1 MKRSIQETSI
11 SDSHSNK
18 KMKIEKEELDELDEC
33 VILEEDILP
42 EVMEIPFKNL
52 DEGFQKV
59 LKRSIGRVFLEIP
72 EVLEILE
79 RNDNKIWTMTKR
91 PLLFNFGN
99 GLRPQI
105 YVAEQVLI
113 QYSKNRKRKTILKVK
128 FCIDDDEY

>member
-1 MKRSIQETSI
+1 MKRSIQETSV

-18 KMKIEKEELDELDEC
+18 KMKIEEEELDEL
-33 VILEEDILP
+33 EEEYILP

-72 EVLEILE
+72 EVLEFLE

-99 GLRPQI
+99 ESWPQI
-105 YVAEQVLI
+105 YFAEQVLI

-128 FCIDDDEY
+128 FCKDDEY